1 MKRYV
6 WKIAA
11 LLAAFMLL
19 AAAPVMACGA
29 HRMTANFEGM
39 TVGFNPDP
47 TAVGERCPEGFEWIL
62 DSAGIM
68 ELEMSQY
75 TGEMAV
81 ESQHCSKWLT
91 PPEGQAW
98 GQIGGGLMV
107 LTAGDDEL
115 RLAYRGFFRFKGDT
129 ETEWVSKVVAKFR
142 IVGGEGVFA
151 DATGEGLLFLT
162 DETNV
167 QTGRLKGLIRSGR

>member
-1 MKRYV
+1 MKRSM
-6 WKIAA
+6 WKIAI
-11 LLAAFMLL
+11 LTTAFMLL
-19 AAAPVMACGA
+19 AAAPAMACGA
-29 HRMTANFEGM
+29 HRLKGSFEGG

-62 DSAGIM
+62 DSAGAM
-68 ELEMSQY
+68 DLKTRAFE
-75 TGEMAV
+75 GEMAV
-81 ESQHCSKWLT
+81 ESQHCSRWLT
-91 PPEGQAW
+91 PPEGKAW
-98 GQIGGGLMV
+98 GQIGAGLMI

-115 RLAYRGFFRFKGDT
+115 HLAYEGYFRFKGDV

-151 DATGEGLLFLT
+151 DATGKGLLFMT

-167 QTGRLKGLIRSGR
+167 QTGRLKGLIRFGR